1 MKIYQVLLKSLLC
14 LIFSVFILSSCDT
27 DTRLSNDDLA
37 KDRLSNDDL
46 AKEVVASME
55 EWFADNGPES
65 PDSLILTASVDSL
78 ILARESN
85 DSNIYWG
92 ILETTECVGP
102 TVCWEYTYS
111 VKVIYDG
118 ENITWEIE

>member
-27 DTRLSNDDLA
+27 DT
-37 KDRLSNDDL
+37 RLSNDDL

-78 ILARESN
+78 ILTRESN

-102 TVCWEYTYS
+102 TVCYEYTYS